1 MAAQTPPPY
10 EFVVSSLPAGTF
22 TVLSFQGREEI
33 SHPYRYEI
41 ELVSEDDAIDYDQVM
56 DGSARLVIHQNRL
69 FLDNEAWQREHAS
82 DEPNEIHGVV
92 AEFEQMQKSF
102 GVTHYRAVLVPRV
115 WWMSVDNQNMVF
127 LDKSIPEII
136 QEKLDLAAR
145 DVGIDYEMKLE
156 SYKGDLGDRQPDD
169 KNFPRWEYVCQYNE
183 SALDFIHRLMERE
196 GFYYFF
202 EQTTT
207 GEKLV
212 ITNKHIHSSPV
223 KPDTLLY
230 APGENLAT
238 GPNIHEYTIRQLR
251 IPKKISLR
259 DYNYAKPDLEVK
271 GEAEVLQQG
280 YGDVYYY
287 GENFLTP
294 GEGDALAAVRAE
306 EIGCW
311 KLNFHGRSDAPF
323 LRAGYTVSMDRHYRD
338 DFNQSYLIIAI
349 EHHGQQPA
357 YLLSGMGATL
367 SERDEKLQ
375 YSNHF
380 TTIPADVQFRPRR
393 RTPKPHIAGTVH
405 GRIDLNQL
413 DDKGR
418 YKVRMPFDRAD
429 SGEGKASCWIR
440 LSKPYTGSDFGM
452 HFPLF
457 KDTEVIVGFTGGD
470 PDRPVILGAME
481 NPNTPS
487 VTNDSNVGRLT
498 LATGSVHEFSISGV
512 SDHEGQYTGFTT
524 NAPMHGV
531 TPMSTPAFPLGGDTE
546 TASTFSAPVDASA
559 SGTPAETPAPG
570 ARETV
575 TVETVEVVLAEEVVA
590 EAEADAVE
598 PLHAEPAARGSISGP
613 EGLLSASWLEP
624 AAAFAGFAEEGDDAS
639 GDEPVPALDTEATY
653 FQSIDGWDATLTPKE
668 VDTRNVQHAQIFK
681 EDHVIVHQKAVHT
694 LTGGK
699 TTTRNLDDVHYQ
711 VEADTTENYK
721 GDFTLAQDTGTA
733 VSKSW
738 NTSDDGTHTETIH
751 TGTLA
756 RSDTAKTSITDS
768 LTAATGTSLVQ
779 TLASG
784 SITKAHTATKTSES
798 YTENLDRTVN
808 KDYNERV
815 KGDFVSVA
823 DKKRSLHTK
832 GDCYEIVDGH
842 VYKKAEH
849 ESKLTTSND
858 GEFHIGSKW
867 DGTLGTKGDVTIG
880 SSMEA
885 LIGVGLGFKVMEVGA
900 TMLEF
905 GYTYFR
911 RHHASVDFSSHAMS
925 LNNAILEKGGTNLK
939 LDPMA
944 AVSTAAGTAQV
955 MAYQTAIGV
964 TMTVAFFSF
973 VASILPM
980 VCVIGGNSEEK
991 DKEKKYDEE
1000 KEKTK

>member
-1 MAAQTPPPY
+1 MATQTPPPY
-10 EFVVSSLPAGTF
+10 EFLVSSLPSGEF
-22 TVLSFQGREEI
+22 TVLSFQGKEEI
-33 SHPYRYEI
+33 SHPYRYEV
-41 ELVSEDDAIDYDQVM
+41 ELISQNDAVDYDQVM
-56 DGSARLVIHQNRL
+56 DGTARLVIHQNRL
-69 FLDNEAWQREHAS
+69 FLDNEQWQKDHAS
-82 DEPNEIHGVV
+82 DDPNEIHGVV
-92 AEFEQMQKSF
+92 VEFEQLQNAF
-102 GVTHYRAVLVPRV
+102 GVTHYRAVLVPRL
-115 WWMSVDNQNMVF
+115 WWMAVDNQNMVF

-136 QEKLDLAAR
+136 QEKLDLAGR
-145 DVGIDYEMKLE
+145 DVGLDYEMRLE

-183 SALDFIHRLMERE
+183 SALDFLHRLMERE

-202 EQTTT
+202 EQTSA

-212 ITNKHIHSSPV
+212 ITNKHIHASAVSPG
-223 KPDTLLY
+223 TLAY

-238 GPNIHEYTIRQLR
+238 GPNIHEYTIRQMR

-271 GEAEVLQQG
+271 GEAEVVQQG
-280 YGDVYYY
+280 YGDVYFY

-311 KLNFHGRSDAPF
+311 KLNFRGRSDAPF
-323 LRAGYTVSMDRHYRD
+323 LRTGYTVSVDGHYRD
-338 DFNQSYLIIAI
+338 DFNQSYFLIAV
-349 EHHGQQPA
+349 EHRGQQPA
-357 YLLSGMGATL
+357 YLISGMGGGL
-367 SERDEKLQ
+367 SERDQQLQ

-452 HFPLF
+452 HFPLY
-457 KDTEVIVGFTGGD
+457 KGTEVIIGFTGGD

-498 LATGSVHEFSISGV
+498 LATGSVHEFSISGI
-512 SDHEGQYTGFTT
+512 SGHEGQYTGFTSD
-524 NAPMHGV
+524 APAHGNGSAPV
-531 TPMSTPAFPLGGDTE
+531 LAFPLDGQSQK
-546 TASTFSAPVDASA
+546 ASSPSAPADAA
-559 SGTPAETPAPG
+559 AQEA
-570 ARETV
+570 V
-575 TVETVEVVLAEEVVA
+575 TVETVEGILVQEGAA
-590 EAEADAVE
+590 GTDA
-598 PLHAEPAARGSISGP
+598 AEPVRAEPIPQGTVSGP
-613 EGLLSASWLEP
+613 EGLLSPSWLEP
-624 AAAFAGFAEEGDDAS
+624 VAAFAGFAGEGDDGS

-653 FQSIDGWDATLTPKE
+653 FESIDGWDATLTPKE

-681 EDHVIVHQKAVHT
+681 EDHVILHQKTVNT
-694 LTGGK
+694 VTDGK

-721 GDFTLAQDTGTA
+721 GDFTLAQDTGTV

-738 NTSDDGTHTETIH
+738 NTSETGTHTETIQ

-756 RSDTAKTSITDS
+756 RSGTAKTSITDS
-768 LTAATGTSLVQ
+768 LTAAGGTHFVQ

-784 SITKAHTATKTSES
+784 SITKTHTATNTTATYSNNRNE
-798 YTENLDRTVN
+798 TVN

-815 KGDFVSVA
+815 KGDFISIA
-823 DKKRSLHTK
+823 EKKRSLHTK
-832 GDCYEIVDGH
+832 GDYYEIVDGH
-842 VYKKAEH
+842 AYKKS
-849 ESKLTTSND
+849 ESDWNLTTSLE
-858 GEFHIGSKW
+858 GSFHIGSSLE
-867 DGTLGTKGDVTIG
+867 GTLGSSLGMTIG
-880 SSMEA
+880 SSVEA
-885 LIGVGLGFKVMEVGA
+885 LIGMALGFKVMASDV
-900 TMLEF
+900 TLLQF
-905 GYTYFR
+905 GYTYYN
-911 RHHASVDFSSHAMS
+911 RHYASVDFSTHGMS
-925 LNNAILEKGGTNLK
+925 IDNDILKKGNNVLQTN
-939 LDPMA
+939 P
-944 AVSTAAGTAQV
+944 TAATSVAEGTAQV
-955 MAYQTAIGV
+955 MARQNAMLATIGV
-964 TMTVAFFSF
+964 TFFSS
-973 VASILPM
+973 VASIITA
-980 VCVIGGNSEEK
+980 VIAGCSGKSE
-991 DKEKKYDEE
+991 DEKKYDEE